1 MFTIFS
7 KAALRRGVA
16 VGALAVLAAAQ
27 ACGSDSTTS
36 PSSPKNSDPKGTYT
50 LRTVDG
56 KGLPYQISRS
66 PYYDAATGHFYNE
79 YDVVVTDGG
88 LELDELGFI
97 DIWVNLSIT
106 GDGVPMKDG
115 RETKGLYELDGST
128 VLITFDGVNWGPL
141 PLQNGQVTFPA
152 DILGKGVD
160 NNYVFKR

>member
-1 MFTIFS
+1 MFSIFS
-7 KAALRRGVA
+7 MAAFRRGMVLGAVA
-16 VGALAVLAAAQ
+16 ALAVAQ
-27 ACGSDSTTS
+27 ACGSDSSTTPHS
-36 PSSPKNSDPKGTYT
+36 NNSDPRGTYT
-50 LRTVDG
+50 LRTVDS

-66 PYYDAATGHFYNE
+66 PYYDADAGHFYNE

-128 VLITFDGVNWGPL
+128 VMITFDGVNWGPL
-141 PLQNGQVTFPA
+141 PMKNGQITFPA